1 MDIQKILRGKQEQ
14 FETYIAD
21 LPRMESGT
29 LRDAMAYSYLAQG
42 KRLRPSLFLL
52 AAETFGAD
60 SQDLLPFAAGIE
72 MIHTYSLIH
81 DDLPAMDNDDYRR
94 GKPTCHKIFGDGMAV
109 LAGDG
114 LLTEAFQMMIS
125 IRDIVEP
132 ARLLGALEMAAS
144 HSGIQGMVYGQSL
157 DIEGEGKPLT
167 LEELKTIHYYKTG
180 ALLSFSM
187 ASGALLAGAKE
198 DEVKAMD
205 FYGRKFGLA
214 FQITDDILDAT
225 GSFETLGKP
234 IGSDQ
239 KSHKTTYV
247 TLLGIEGARSE
258 ARKAMKE
265 AKVSIS
271 KISRDLAVF
280 HSLGKYVIER
290 DR

>member
-1 MDIQKILRGKQEQ
+1 
-14 FETYIAD
+14 
-21 LPRMESGT
+21 
-29 LRDAMAYSYLAQG
+29 
-42 KRLRPSLFLL
+42 
-52 AAETFGAD
+52 
-60 SQDLLPFAAGIE
+60 
-72 MIHTYSLIH
+72 
-81 DDLPAMDNDDYRR
+81 
-94 GKPTCHKIFGDGMAV
+94 
-109 LAGDG
+109 
-114 LLTEAFQMMIS
+114 
-125 IRDIVEP
+125 
-132 ARLLGALEMAAS
+132 
-144 HSGIQGMVYGQSL
+144 
-157 DIEGEGKPLT
+157 
-167 LEELKTIHYYKTG
+167 
-180 ALLSFSM
+180 
-187 ASGALLAGAKE
+187 
-198 DEVKAMD
+198 MD

>member
-29 LRDAMAYSYLAQG
+29 LRDAMAYSYLAPG

-144 HSGIQGMVYGQSL
+144 YSGIQGMVYGQSL

-198 DEVKAMD
+198 EEVKAMD